1 MRKPADDQTPANFK
15 GANVD
20 FLEHLV
26 RSVGALIGSEK
37 GGAEGGGRRGL
48 SGEERYFHDK
58 GLNTGLCLLLLPPP
72 AELRVDQRCTAEQMT
87 GAKQRR
93 RHFSHFPRSHLH
105 RDLESPPGRAF
116 FVSSVWT
123 ELFTKPCTVAP
134 HQTLFNS
141 HFKRVEKLLRD

>member
-1 MRKPADDQTPANFK
+1 MRDVCSWKFKNRNNGVVENLANFK
-15 GANVD
+15 GSNVD

-58 GLNTGLCLLLLPPP
+58 GLNTGLCLLLLLPPP

-93 RHFSHFPRSHLH
+93 RHFCTFLVLIFIVTLKVLLVELSLLAPFGL
-105 RDLESPPGRAF
+105 
-116 FVSSVWT
+116 SS
-123 ELFTKPCTVAP
+123 LQNHAP
-134 HQTLFNS
+134 
-141 HFKRVEKLLRD
+141 